1 MRIGGS
7 DINYSD
13 KKRRLKWAQQEML
26 SYAELSNDFGIIKLE
41 LNGLKLTKNNLHF
54 QY

>member
-1 MRIGGS
+1 
-7 DINYSD
+7 
-13 KKRRLKWAQQEML
+13 ML

-54 QY
+54 